1 MNIQELSQVFK
12 IIKTNNIDNDIIFDY
27 FRVVKYN
34 NDIDIDKHNNVLF
47 FPITIK
53 EEELKDGWYNV
64 SLDLR
69 DKIADIE
76 KNNPNYILVIE
87 PFMKDLVSSKCKYIM
102 VDNIM
107 ECVSKLAD
115 YKLNKFKGK
124 IIAVTGSVGK
134 TTTVGFIKQVLGDKC
149 IRIYSKR
156 ITPLVLD
163 CFLINYLNN
172 DYDYFV
178 IETSLWFKE
187 HITYF
192 SKRLKPDLA
201 ILLNVYPEHI
211 GVGDIKTISDVA
223 KFKSLLLEYANNV
236 LINYTDNELKKIDIR
251 DNYVYYNNELVV
263 KTNVNNIIK
272 IDKMNSDI
280 EPYIKTKLTMLQETI
295 AYEVGKYYKLDEKL
309 ILERLKNIKPVE
321 HRVNKEKIYNHEIIF
336 DGDVSGVARLN
347 NFFDHYYDKAYL
359 IIINLVEGG
368 EEEEDYTKLEKTFT
382 NFEKVYI
389 NKKFSKYFK
398 DDNIIYIDNLN
409 FIRALENDVTL
420 FVHCGSYYRKYDEF
434 NIKNLEEYL

>member
-1 MNIQELSQVFK
+1 
-12 IIKTNNIDNDIIFDY
+12 
-27 FRVVKYN
+27 
-34 NDIDIDKHNNVLF
+34 
-47 FPITIK
+47 
-53 EEELKDGWYNV
+53 
-64 SLDLR
+64 
-69 DKIADIE
+69 
-76 KNNPNYILVIE
+76 
-87 PFMKDLVSSKCKYIM
+87 
-102 VDNIM
+102 
-107 ECVSKLAD
+107 
-115 YKLNKFKGK
+115 
-124 IIAVTGSVGK
+124 
-134 TTTVGFIKQVLGDKC
+134 
-149 IRIYSKR
+149 
-156 ITPLVLD
+156 
-163 CFLINYLNN
+163 
-172 DYDYFV
+172 
-178 IETSLWFKE
+178 
-187 HITYF
+187 
-192 SKRLKPDLA
+192 
-201 ILLNVYPEHI
+201 
-211 GVGDIKTISDVA
+211 
-223 KFKSLLLEYANNV
+223 
-236 LINYTDNELKKIDIR
+236 
-251 DNYVYYNNELVV
+251 
-263 KTNVNNIIK
+263 
-272 IDKMNSDI
+272 MNSDI

-336 DGDVSGVARLN
+336 DGDISGVARLN